1 MPHTYQGSCLCAA
14 VSYQLLTAPK
24 ALTHCHCSQC
34 RKGQGAAFASYA
46 SVPRNALKVLTG
58 ADTISTYHSSPSVQ
72 REFCA
77 RCGSNLFWSR
87 AEGEFSDWVSVAL
100 ATLDTP
106 FTPHSQKHIYLDAK
120 APWYTPVEPSAPG
133 A

>member
-1 MPHTYQGSCLCAA
+1 MPHTYHGSCLCAA
-14 VSYQLLTAPK
+14 VSYQLLAAPK

-34 RKGQGAAFASYA
+34 RKGHGAAFASYA

-58 ADTISTYHSSPSVQ
+58 AGSISTYHSSPSVQ

-87 AEGEFSDWVSVAL
+87 VEGEFSDWVSVAL

-106 FTPHSQKHIYLDAK
+106 FTPHSQKHIHLDAK
-120 APWYTPVEPSAPG
+120 AP
-133 A
+133 